1 MNIKESFASLV
12 LAWVL
17 TSVSPT
23 VQAGIDEVVFEAS
36 TITNT
41 PMFDSSKLEKQ
52 TSSVS
57 LKEWQK
63 IHVLYRLKSH
73 NGKEVGIFLEH
84 QYNSKMMK
92 GYELFSYPGYDGQ
105 KFSLFV
111 TQDVTHM
118 PATGDFSTFIIK

>member
-23 VQAGIDEVVFEAS
+23 VQAGIDEVVLEAA
-36 TITNT
+36 TISHT
-41 PMFDSSKLEKQ
+41 PVFDISKWEKQ
-52 TSSVS
+52 TSNIS

-63 IHVLYRLKSH
+63 IYVLYRLKSH
-73 NGKEVGIFLEH
+73 NGKEIGIFLEH

-111 TQDVTHM
+111 TQDITYM

>member
-1 MNIKESFASLV
+1 MNIKESFASLA

-17 TSVSPT
+17 VSVSPT